1 MTKRSVKYFM
11 YTLFTLILPVV
22 TFAANNSGSD
32 YEPLTQGGIPLVNVE
47 SMSITGVVNALF
59 ALSVGIAAILAVIM
73 LAIGGFRYMTSESV
87 FNMGNAREQIS
98 NAIIG
103 LLIVLVSV
111 LILFTINPEIVKLN
125 LFN

>member
-1 MTKRSVKYFM
+1 MIQQIVKKGGLIGMTLLTPLVSFANGSGNDYH
-11 YTLFTLILPVV
+11 TLT
-22 TFAANNSGSD
+22 
-32 YEPLTQGGIPLVNVE
+32 EGGIPLVDTATMD
-47 SMSITGVVNALF
+47 MSGLLNALF
-59 ALSVGIAAILAVIM
+59 AISVVVAAILAVIM

-111 LILFTINPEIVKLN
+111 LILYTINPDIVQLK